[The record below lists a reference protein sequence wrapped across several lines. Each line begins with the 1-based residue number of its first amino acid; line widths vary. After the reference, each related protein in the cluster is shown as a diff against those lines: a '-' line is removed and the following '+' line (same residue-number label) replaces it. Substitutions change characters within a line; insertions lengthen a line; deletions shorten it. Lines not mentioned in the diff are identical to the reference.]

1 MSQLSVLGTPIPAEI
16 QSPKAIA
23 KHLSKTGAIPKEHRS
38 HLSKAIAERF
48 KLKENDTIDRN
59 RHCFFSA
66 NDFNAYTRER
76 GITLPQAGL
85 QAPTS
90 PGALSSKLM
99 TEKQSNEIQALS
111 AEMAA
116 LMERLSPKKETG
128 PKPPKARA
136 WREPRT
142 SAGPVAT
149 TRVAIETEMASVSLD
164 KPAHAHSL
172 IAAINDPEQP
182 EITNWTLIQSA
193 ETTTITDEQTGDEV
207 TLPLFTVELESGQG
221 ADAYFIEISTGPIP
235 YGNEGA
241 GLKVNQSILDCWLRA
256 CEEIGGS
263 NGAKASLQNLTEAFN
278 RIATT
283 AKLPI
288 HLDLTPGGEFLQ
300 KKGEATFSVR
310 RADHIRLSLPS
321 QANVQIPLGNVGKKD
336 FLTLFNKA
344 DARSSF
350 SRCQQEAA
358 RFVSEQLPDHGQTD
372 NMRSLF
378 SLYLFHLTRLH
389 SICQANDK
397 KHQKG
402 LPLDNEKDILNCLC
416 KAPINDLIRMGL
428 TSVEKSALFDTACEP
443 GHEEDTFVLIPE
455 FNTALNHAIG
465 QAGGAGNTEAYT
477 QARNQSMYFAHNP
490 NEIFLPSTR
499 YVNMGNQPE
508 NQLYTYGDQVSS
520 SNRELLKEEKWGRRS
535 AWKPEYP
542 LVMTDNFVEPVLTDR
557 TAVAVWEQ
565 RSRNS
570 PLTTALLPQ
579 NTGETTGSPSP
590 ALPTMLRQISHR
602 E

>member
-1 MSQLSVLGTPIPAEI
+1 MSQLSVLGKPIPANV
-16 QSPKAIA
+16 QSPKAVA
-23 KHLSKTGAIPKEHRS
+23 NHLAKTGAIPKEHKS
-38 HLSKAIAERF
+38 HLSKAIAQRF

-66 NDFNAYTRER
+66 NDFSTYTREH
-76 GITLPQAGL
+76 GIELQQAGL
-85 QAPTS
+85 EAPTS

-99 TEKQSNEIQALS
+99 TESQSNEIQALS
-111 AEMAA
+111 DEMAA
-116 LMERLSPKKETG
+116 LIERLSPKKETG
-128 PKPPKARA
+128 PKPPKARV

-149 TRVAIETEMASVSLD
+149 TRVAIETEMASVKLN

-172 IAAINDPEQP
+172 IAAVNDPEQP

-193 ETTTITDEQTGDEV
+193 ETTTITDEQTGAEV

-256 CEEIGGS
+256 CEETGGTT
-263 NGAKASLQNLTEAFN
+263 GAASSLQNLTEAFN

-283 AKLPI
+283 AKLPV
-288 HLDLTPGGEFLQ
+288 HLDLTPGGQFLQ
-300 KKGEATFSVR
+300 AQGETPFTVAPAGRV
-310 RADHIRLSLPS
+310 RLSLPS

-336 FLTLFNKA
+336 FLMLFNKA

-350 SRCQQEAA
+350 ERCQQEAT
-358 RFVSEQLPDHGQTD
+358 RFVSEQIPPHGQTD
-372 NMRSLF
+372 NMRSVF

-389 SICQANDK
+389 SVCQSNDK
-397 KHQKG
+397 KHHKG
-402 LPLDNEKDILNCLC
+402 IPLDNEKDILNCLC

-428 TSVEKSALFDTACEP
+428 TSVEKSALFDTACEATD
-443 GHEEDTFVLIPE
+443 EEDTFVLVSK
-455 FNTALNHAIG
+455 FNTALNQSIG
-465 QAGGAGNTEAYT
+465 KAGGAANIEAYT
-477 QARNQSMYFAHNP
+477 EARNQSMYFAHNP

-508 NQLYTYGDQVSS
+508 SQLYNYGDRVSS
-520 SNRELLKEEKWGRRS
+520 ANREILKQEGWGRRS

-542 LVMTDNFVEPVLTDR
+542 LVMTDNFVEPVLTDG

-570 PLTTALLPQ
+570 PLTTALLPK
-579 NTGETTGSPSP
+579 NTGETSGGPSP
-590 ALPTMLRQISHR
+590 TLPTILRQISHR